1 LQSAIAIYGNLPGV
15 YLVSTTVEEKLY
27 LFTSFNE
34 ASSMSPL
41 FGGGLGEP
49 LEKPKV
55 VFGQATAEPV
65 FQNAGDYVGEDPRVV
80 QL

>member
-1 LQSAIAIYGNLPGV
+1 
-15 YLVSTTVEEKLY
+15 
-27 LFTSFNE
+27 
-34 ASSMSPL
+34 MSPL

-80 QL
+80 QLRRYTSSSATAR